1 MTGELIQLVIPGM
14 AQRGRRPSSPS
25 EYREQFIAR
34 VKKAREEA
42 RPELSQAQVAEALTK
57 AANRPISADTY
68 RQWESKYLLP
78 HDLIIPFCEITGADL
93 YELLAGVPFRLR
105 LGRRSAA

>member
-1 MTGELIQLVIPGM
+1 MPGM
-14 AQRGRRPSSPS
+14 ASRGRRPSTPS
-25 EYREQFIAR
+25 EYREAFIAR
-34 VKKAREEA
+34 VKKAREES
-42 RPELSQAQVAEALTK
+42 RLSHAQIAEALTK
-57 AANRPISADTY
+57 TVNRPILADSY
-68 RQWESKYLLP
+68 RKWESDNLLP